1 MLPGYSS
8 RNRQSQVDAPLVS
21 YVSSPTDSSRTSVS
35 TPMSHGRG
43 CPVTVSPANAMSS
56 SVAFS
61 PAGIPTSSHPFH
73 TLVTPPLGRTPGSG
87 SLPPPFPV
95 SRSRLFRYT
104 PSENGSSPGLLPGAQ
119 VSNSMQLN
127 APQVSN
133 NIPLNISSYSGHVHQ
148 VSPAGSPSFYPM
160 SSVHSSEYSLNL
172 HPQFFHPGQSQGFS
186 SIPFTHTTN
195 TGYVHSFDN
204 EHHDNVSLS
213 ESTINTTPS
222 LIASATASQVFA
234 AQAASFYHA
243 PPTSLAGCHHAVN
256 SDPIYPGS
264 AVGGHHAALF

>member
-104 PSENGSSPGLLPGAQ
+104 PSENGSSPGLLPDAQ

-160 SSVHSSEYSLNL
+160 SSVHSSEYSLNM
-172 HPQFFHPGQSQGFS
+172 HPQFFHPGQSQGFL
-186 SIPFTHTTN
+186 N
-195 TGYVHSFDN
+195 TP
-204 EHHDNVSLS
+204 
-213 ESTINTTPS
+213 T
-222 LIASATASQVFA
+222 LI
-234 AQAASFYHA
+234 
-243 PPTSLAGCHHAVN
+243 L
-256 SDPIYPGS
+256 
-264 AVGGHHAALF
+264 